1 VVVFGDGFSRLS
13 VSHLYALTSVNG
25 ASRSDVPKV
34 AKCGGGFHFDFD
46 FYCCV
51 DKSRVLIVR
60 SRNQHPLLGLGL
72 L

>member
-1 VVVFGDGFSRLS
+1 
-13 VSHLYALTSVNG
+13 
-25 ASRSDVPKV
+25 VPKV

-72 L
+72 